1 MKWREN
7 LEKSKIFL
15 TIRYLSIL
23 FLILETLI
31 VESNGSIGISLIFL
45 YIINNQ
51 LRLYVLNNKLEF
63 RISIIVDVIL
73 IFLLGLSLKLQVM
86 VCGIILMIDS
96 MEINKIIYRRIF
108 NTIIILASST
118 ILFQEATLN
127 KVYRIFFLMIF
138 ALIIEY
144 VVNEHKEKLN
154 AQELYDKL
162 RVSEEELKKANRN
175 LENYAT
181 TIEELTLLKE
191 RNRISREIHDSVGH
205 ALSTALIQLNAMEQL
220 AIKGGNTTLANL
232 STALREFTKGA
243 LDEVRMAVRKLKP
256 SDYNNYEGLIRIE
269 NLFKEFEK
277 LTDIKVK
284 LTLSKNKWIL
294 NSNQSENLYRI
305 FQESL
310 SNSTRHGKAT
320 EVNVLMNFDK
330 DALVVNIKDN
340 GRGTKEI
347 QHLGLGLNNIKER
360 TLELKGDVDFNSKQG
375 SGFNTK
381 IVIPKNHEGKI

>member
-1 MKWREN
+1 MK
-7 LEKSKIFL
+7 KSKEFL
-15 TIRYLSIL
+15 IIRYLSII
-23 FLILETLI
+23 FLILESVFI
-31 VESNGSIGISLIFL
+31 EKINIINVSLILL

-51 LRLYVLNNKLEF
+51 LRMYTLSSKKTIT
-63 RISIIVDVIL
+63 ISMTLDLVFIVIL
-73 IFLLGLSLKLQVM
+73 GIQSGVQVM

-96 MEINKIIYRRIF
+96 ININKETNRILF
-108 NTIIILASST
+108 NISVILASST
-118 ILFQEATLN
+118 ILLKEITLSN
-127 KVYRIFFLMIF
+127 GYRIFFVVIF

-144 VVNEHKEKLN
+144 VVREHKEKLN

-162 RVSEEELKKANRN
+162 RISEEELKKANIN

-205 ALSTALIQLNAMEQL
+205 ALSTALIQLNAMEQIAL
-220 AIKGGNTTLANL
+220 KGGDKTLGYL
-232 STALREFTKGA
+232 STGLREFIKGS

-277 LTDIKVK
+277 LTDIKIK
-284 LTLSKNKWIL
+284 LTLSKSKWSL

-310 SNSTRHGKAT
+310 SNSIRHGKAT
-320 EVNVLMNFDK
+320 EISILMNFDK
-330 DALVVNIKDN
+330 ESLVINIKDN
-340 GRGTKEI
+340 GRGVEEI
-347 QHLGLGLNNIKER
+347 KYLGLGLNNIKER
-360 TLELKGDVDFNSKQG
+360 ISELRGEVNFSSEYNR
-375 SGFNTK
+375 GFTIK
-381 IVIPKNHEGKI
+381 IIIPKIIEGGI